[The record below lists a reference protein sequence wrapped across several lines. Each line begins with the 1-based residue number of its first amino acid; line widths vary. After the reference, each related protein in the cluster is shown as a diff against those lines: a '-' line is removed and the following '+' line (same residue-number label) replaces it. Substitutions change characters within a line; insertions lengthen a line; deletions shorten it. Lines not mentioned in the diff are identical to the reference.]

1 MANDVVE
8 SQMPTTG
15 GLLFEWLDRES
26 PVRFWTSA
34 DSS

>member
-15 GLLFEWLDRES
+15 GLLFEWLDRE
-26 PVRFWTSA
+26 FHLGLENSA
-34 DSS
+34 DLS